1 MSTQQILK
9 LLKQNKDNIVYQ
21 ARYFIRGKGG
31 PLAVVL
37 INKTQMLQ
45 CKKLSSKFYLGKG

>member
-21 ARYFIRGKGG
+21 VRYFIRGKAD

-45 CKKLSSKFYLGKG
+45 CKKLSSKFYLGER